1 LPGDCYESKFA
12 ANIYKTQDFVQP
24 LVSILIPAYN
34 AEKWIKATLGSAV
47 KQDYGRTEIILVNDG
62 STDRTLEMAKPFEA
76 KNMKIIDQPNGGG
89 PAARNVAL
97 AQAQGDYIQWLD
109 HDDLLAHN
117 KISEQVRHLES
128 IGSDRVLLT
137 GSFGRF
143 YFRPEKS
150 RILPGPLWRDLAPLD
165 YFYIKFEED
174 TWLHTTCWLVS
185 RKLTELAGHWWEL
198 RTPDDDGEY
207 FCRVVASSERIHFV
221 PTARSYW
228 RVGNYASFSYNKAR
242 SIDALEAFLE
252 STFRCIQHF
261 RSLEDSERSRSAC
274 VTFLRNRLIYFYPEH
289 PELVQRMYAVAEELG
304 GTLSEAPLGGK
315 YDAIRSYLGW
325 RMAKRSQTI
334 VGNSKVW
341 ASRNWDKLMSKIT

>member
-1 LPGDCYESKFA
+1 
-12 ANIYKTQDFVQP
+12 VQP

-34 AEKWIKATLGSAV
+34 AEKWLKATLESAV
-47 KQDYGRTEIILVNDG
+47 NQDYGRTEIILVNDG
-62 STDRTLEMAKPFEA
+62 STDRTLEMAKAFEA
-76 KNMKIIDQPNGGG
+76 NNIKIIDQPNAGG

-97 AQAQGDYIQWLD
+97 AQAQGDYLQWLD

-128 IGSDRVLLT
+128 IGNDRVLLS

-221 PTARSYW
+221 STARSYW

-289 PELVQRMYAVAEELG
+289 QEMVQRMCAVAGELG
-304 GTLSEAPLGGK
+304 EILSEPPSLGK
-315 YDAIRSYLGW
+315 YDAIRSFLGW
-325 RMAKRSQTI
+325 RFAQKSQTMI
-334 VGNSKVW
+334 AKSRNS
-341 ASRNWDKLMSKIT
+341 ALRNWDRFMYKLS

>member
-1 LPGDCYESKFA
+1 MWLWPKRRAITCNGS
-12 ANIYKTQDFVQP
+12 IY
-24 LVSILIPAYN
+24 
-34 AEKWIKATLGSAV
+34 
-47 KQDYGRTEIILVNDG
+47 
-62 STDRTLEMAKPFEA
+62 
-76 KNMKIIDQPNGGG
+76 
-89 PAARNVAL
+89 
-97 AQAQGDYIQWLD
+97 
-109 HDDLLAHN
+109 DDLLAHN

-143 YFRPEKS
+143 YFRPEKA

-185 RKLTELAGHWWEL
+185 RKLTALAGPWWEL

-221 PTARSYW
+221 STARSYW

-289 PELVQRMYAVAEELG
+289 RNWFSECMPWRKSLAEPCRSALG
-304 GTLSEAPLGGK
+304 RK

-334 VGNSKVW
+334 VGSSKVW
-341 ASRNWDKLMSKIT
+341 ASRNWDKLMSKLS